1 MDRDP
6 CTGKIS
12 GLREVKIKD
21 AGSTAKNSTSLR
33 YFFYLSGLL
42 SVRAI
47 NGPFVNTVFS
57 TNSIGH

>member
-47 NGPFVNTVFS
+47 NGP
-57 TNSIGH
+57 